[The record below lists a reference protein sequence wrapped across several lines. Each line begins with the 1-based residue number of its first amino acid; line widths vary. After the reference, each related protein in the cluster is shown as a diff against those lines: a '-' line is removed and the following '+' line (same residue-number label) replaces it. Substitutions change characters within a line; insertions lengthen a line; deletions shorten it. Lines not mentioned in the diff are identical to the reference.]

1 MSFDLNKE
9 LALLVLKY
17 FHDQNFKETALTLG
31 CESGLFFDM
40 KYFEEMVLKGK
51 WDEAENYLL
60 GFTKVK
66 DNDYSIKI
74 YFEMRK
80 QKYFEA
86 LDNNDRYKALDIL
99 LKDLKIFA
107 QGNEKL
113 IKDLS
118 HLLIVDNIRE
128 IKPTY
133 RDAISER
140 KNLIFEIKKII
151 IQHPLLGGKLKLPDT
166 EIHRLRYLLSQ
177 SLKWQKHQKPDQEP
191 DLLRDHDSNSKP
203 SASAL
208 INSGTALEWRLSTSR
223 RLSMDSEQG
232 NRNGVL
238 RDVKKLSIEES
249 LNKSKNALDIGTSS
263 QYQFLQLPKH
273 PEVKRIVKLAYNNAG
288 NSILALA
295 SNGIHLVWLWPRTG
309 FNLDGKASAQVCPQL
324 QQPKDGFQVMINDL
338 SRVRSANPVSCFAL
352 SKQGGY
358 VISTSGGMIS
368 LFNMVSY
375 KTLRT
380 IMSPPP
386 MVTCLAFYPE
396 DNNIFGIG
404 FDDSS
409 LIMYNVRDDQVLH
422 RLEGHSKRVTT
433 LAFSS
438 TSNILISGDANGQ
451 IILWDT
457 NGWKNLKD
465 IKLQIQE
472 NHMLESETQIQFHPD
487 QMKFLAVYI
496 GHVAIYEITEL
507 RCVNEWV
514 PEVPELISQATFSSD
529 GHIVYSI
536 FVDGTVAV
544 FDATNFE
551 IRCRIC
557 TSSYLPPISSLSIYP
572 ISIAA
577 HPQKPNQFV
586 VGLTDGSVYVFE
598 PQKPGGDWIKN
609 H

>member
-1 MSFDLNKE
+1 MSFDLKRE
-9 LALLVLKY
+9 LAVLVLKY
-17 FHDQNFKETALTLG
+17 FHDQNLKEAALTLG

-74 YFEMRK
+74 YFEIRK

-113 IKDLS
+113 IKDLC
-118 HLLIVDNIRE
+118 HLLVVDNIRE

-133 RDAISER
+133 RDAISAR
-140 KNLIFEIKKII
+140 KNLIFEINKII
-151 IQHPLLGGKLKLPDT
+151 IQHPLLAGKLKLPDI
-166 EIHRLRYLLSQ
+166 EIHRLRHLLNQ
-177 SLKWQKHQKPDQEP
+177 SLKWQKHQRPDQEP
-191 DLLRDHDSNSKP
+191 DLLRDPDR
-203 SASAL
+203 AAM
-208 INSGTALEWRLSTSR
+208 EWKLLTGR
-223 RLSMDSEQG
+223 RLSMDSEQR
-232 NRNGVL
+232 NCNGVL
-238 RDVKKLSIEES
+238 GDVKKVSIEES
-249 LNKSKNALDIGTSS
+249 RNKSKHSFDNGRSS
-263 QYQFLQLPKH
+263 QWQYLQLPKH
-273 PEVKRIVKLAYNNAG
+273 PEVKRIVKLAYNNSG

-309 FNLDGKASAQVCPQL
+309 FNLDGKASVQVCPQL

-338 SRVRSANPVSCFAL
+338 STVKCSNPVSCFAL

-409 LIMYNVRDDQVLH
+409 LSIYNVRDDQVLQK
-422 RLEGHSKRVTT
+422 LDGHSKRVTT

-438 TSNILISGDANGQ
+438 TSNVLISADANAQ
-451 IILWDT
+451 IILWNT
-457 NGWKNLKD
+457 NGWKKLKD
-465 IKLQIQE
+465 KRLQIQE
-472 NHMLESETQIQFHPD
+472 NHMLESETQIQLHPD
-487 QMKFLAVYI
+487 QMKFLVVYF
-496 GHVAIYEITEL
+496 GHVAIYETTEL

-514 PEVPELISQATFSSD
+514 PEIPQLISQATFSSN

-536 FVDGTVAV
+536 LVDGTVTI

-551 IRCRIC
+551 IHCRIS

>member
-1 MSFDLNKE
+1 MEWK
-9 LALLVLKY
+9 LL
-17 FHDQNFKETALTLG
+17 TG
-31 CESGLFFDM
+31 
-40 KYFEEMVLKGK
+40 
-51 WDEAENYLL
+51 
-60 GFTKVK
+60 
-66 DNDYSIKI
+66 
-74 YFEMRK
+74 
-80 QKYFEA
+80 
-86 LDNNDRYKALDIL
+86 
-99 LKDLKIFA
+99 
-107 QGNEKL
+107 
-113 IKDLS
+113 
-118 HLLIVDNIRE
+118 
-128 IKPTY
+128 
-133 RDAISER
+133 
-140 KNLIFEIKKII
+140 
-151 IQHPLLGGKLKLPDT
+151 
-166 EIHRLRYLLSQ
+166 
-177 SLKWQKHQKPDQEP
+177 
-191 DLLRDHDSNSKP
+191 
-203 SASAL
+203 
-208 INSGTALEWRLSTSR
+208 R

-232 NRNGVL
+232 NCNGVL
-238 RDVKKLSIEES
+238 GDVKKVSIEES
-249 LNKSKNALDIGTSS
+249 LNKSKNSLDIGTSS
-263 QYQFLQLPKH
+263 QCQFLQLPKH
-273 PEVKRIVKLAYNNAG
+273 PEVKRIVKLAYNNTG

-309 FNLDGKASAQVCPQL
+309 FNLDGKASVQVCPQL

-338 SRVRSANPVSCFAL
+338 SSVKCANPVSCFAL

-404 FDDSS
+404 FDDSTLS
-409 LIMYNVRDDQVLH
+409 IYNVRDDQVLQK
-422 RLEGHSKRVTT
+422 LEGHSKRVTT

-438 TSNILISGDANGQ
+438 TSNILVSADANAQ

-457 NGWKNLKD
+457 NGWKKLKD
-465 IKLQIQE
+465 VKLQIQE

-487 QMKFLAVYI
+487 QIKFLVVYF
-496 GHVAIYEITEL
+496 GHVAIYETTEL

-514 PEVPELISQATFSSD
+514 PEIPQLISQATFSSD
-529 GHIVYSI
+529 GHILYSI
-536 FVDGTVAV
+536 LVDGTVTI

-551 IRCRIC
+551 VHCRIC

-577 HPQKPNQFV
+577 HPHKPNHFV

-598 PQKPGGDWIKN
+598 PQKGGGDWIKKS

>member
-9 LALLVLKY
+9 LALLVLQY
-17 FHDQNFKETALTLG
+17 FHEQSFKEAARMLG
-31 CESGLFFDM
+31 SESGLFFDL
-40 KYFEEMVLKGK
+40 KYFEDMVLKGK

-60 GFTKVK
+60 RFTKVK

-99 LKDLKIFA
+99 LKDLKVFA

-133 RDAISER
+133 RDAISAR
-140 KNLIFEIKKII
+140 KNLMFEIKKII
-151 IQHPLLGGKLKLPDT
+151 IQHPLLCGKLKLPDI
-166 EIHRLRYLLSQ
+166 EIHRLRHLLNQ

-191 DLLRDHDSNSKP
+191 DLLRYHDSNSNP
-203 SASAL
+203 CASAL
-208 INSGTALEWRLSTSR
+208 TNSGIATEWKLSTSGR
-223 RLSMDSEQG
+223 PSMDSEKG
-232 NRNGVL
+232 NCNGVL
-238 RDVKKLSIEES
+238 GDVKKLAIEES
-249 LNKSKNALDIGTSS
+249 HNKPNNVFEIGTSS
-263 QYQFLQLPKH
+263 QCQFLQLPKH
-273 PEVKRIVKLAYNNAG
+273 PEVKKIVKLAYNNGG
-288 NSILALA
+288 NSLLALA
-295 SNGIHLVWLWPRTG
+295 SNGIHLIWLWPRTG

-338 SRVRSANPVSCFAL
+338 SSVKCENPVSCFAL

-409 LIMYNVRDDQVLH
+409 LIIYNVRDDQVLH
-422 RLEGHSKRVTT
+422 KLEGHSKRVTA
-433 LAFSS
+433 LAFSN
-438 TSNILISGDANGQ
+438 TSNFLISGDANSQ
-451 IILWDT
+451 IIQWNT
-457 NGWKNLKD
+457 NGWEKQKD
-465 IKLQIQE
+465 INLQIHE
-472 NHMLESETQIQFHPD
+472 NQMPESDTQIQFHPD
-487 QMKFLAVYI
+487 QIKFLVVYV
-496 GHVAIYEITEL
+496 GHLAIYDITGL

-514 PEVPELISQATFSSD
+514 PEVPQLISQATFSSD

-536 FVDGTVAV
+536 LVDGTVTI

-551 IRCRIC
+551 ICCRIS

-598 PQKPGGDWIKN
+598 PQKPGGNWIKN